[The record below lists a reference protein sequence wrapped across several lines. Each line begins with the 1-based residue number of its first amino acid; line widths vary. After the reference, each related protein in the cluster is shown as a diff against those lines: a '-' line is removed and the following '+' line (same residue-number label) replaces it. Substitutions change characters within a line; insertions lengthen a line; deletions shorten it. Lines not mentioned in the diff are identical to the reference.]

1 MLSLKR
7 PQPNYRCV
15 QIGYQNNKLMLQWT
29 TGLGSICLKT
39 THKSVPYVSVSA
51 TLRTIYYGS
60 GCSITVALKIGSSL
74 INGFSR
80 VANRNGA
87 ILAFAYVGL
96 GLIWQ
101 VAFYSAFVTW
111 LQRANPEMTDV
122 ALPTVDVPL
131 AISALVAIV
140 ALLLLQVAAIVS
152 IRTFVGGHTD
162 EIPSEYYTR
171 NIVPV
176 LANALV
182 GSFAY
187 GLLVFVGSLLLI
199 IPGII
204 AYVAFLFMLVYI
216 AVEDENFLAALRDS
230 WALTRGNWLLLFGLL
245 VIVFVGLSLIP
256 GILAALVS
264 FVIGAYAGPAM
275 STLVSG
281 AITVPFSLFV
291 LGILA
296 EAFIQLRGDE
306 VPSEL

>member
-1 MLSLKR
+1 MYKF
-7 PQPNYRCV
+7 
-15 QIGYQNNKLMLQWT
+15 
-29 TGLGSICLKT
+29 
-39 THKSVPYVSVSA
+39 VPYVSVSA
-51 TLRTIYYGS
+51 TLRIPYYVDR
-60 GCSITVALKIGSSL
+60 CSVTVALKIGSSL
-74 INGFSR
+74 TNGFSR

-87 ILAFAYVGL
+87 VLAFAYVGL

-101 VAFYSAFVTW
+101 VAFYSAFVTL
-111 LQRANPEMTDV
+111 LQRANPEMGDV

-131 AISALVAIV
+131 AISAGVAIV

-216 AVEDENFLAALRDS
+216 AVKDENFVAALRDS
-230 WALTRGNWLLLFGLL
+230 WTLTRGHWLPLSGLLL
-245 VIVFVGLSLIP
+245 IIFVGLGLVP
-256 GILAALVS
+256 RILSALLS
-264 FVIGAYAGPAM
+264 FVVGAYAGPGVT
-275 STLVSG
+275 TLVSG
-281 AITVPFSLFV
+281 VITLPFSLLV

-296 EAFIQLRGDE
+296 EAFVQLSGRGGTSD
-306 VPSEL
+306 L

>member
-1 MLSLKR
+1 
-7 PQPNYRCV
+7 
-15 QIGYQNNKLMLQWT
+15 
-29 TGLGSICLKT
+29 
-39 THKSVPYVSVSA
+39 
-51 TLRTIYYGS
+51 
-60 GCSITVALKIGSSL
+60 
-74 INGFSR
+74 
-80 VANRNGA
+80 
-87 ILAFAYVGL
+87 VGL

-101 VAFYSAFVTW
+101 VAFYSAFATW
-111 LQRANPEMTDV
+111 LQRTNPEMTDV

-131 AISALVAIV
+131 AVSATVAIV

-171 NIVPV
+171 DIVPV

-182 GSFAY
+182 GSLAY
-187 GLLVFVGSLLLI
+187 GLLVFVGSLLFL

-216 AVEDENFLAALRDS
+216 AVEDENFVAALRDS
-230 WALTRGNWLLLFGLL
+230 WTLTRGNWLPLFVLLL
-245 VIVFVGLSLIP
+245 IVFPGLGLVP

-264 FVIGAYAGPAM
+264 VIVGAYAGPAV

-281 AITVPFSLFV
+281 LITLPFSLFV

-296 EAFIQLRGDE
+296 EAFVQLRGE
-306 VPSEL
+306 EAPSEL